1 MAVLLN
7 QEEIKKR
14 LINTNGWALVGEA
27 IQKEFSFKG
36 FAEALRFVNR
46 VGELAE
52 GMDHHP
58 DMTLHAY
65 KKVKLTL
72 TTHDAR
78 TADGQKASG
87 LTRIDF
93 DLADRIENALRKLD
107 GS

>member
-1 MAVLLN
+1 MAVLLT
-7 QEEIKKR
+7 QEEIEKR
-14 LINTNGWALVGEA
+14 LTNTNGWEHVGEA
-27 IQKEFSFKG
+27 IQKVFSFKD

-58 DMTLHAY
+58 DIDLHAY

-72 TTHDAR
+72 TTHEAR
-78 TADGQKASG
+78 TADGQKGSG
-87 LTRIDF
+87 LTRMDF
-93 DLADRIENALRKLD
+93 DLAERIENAVRKLD